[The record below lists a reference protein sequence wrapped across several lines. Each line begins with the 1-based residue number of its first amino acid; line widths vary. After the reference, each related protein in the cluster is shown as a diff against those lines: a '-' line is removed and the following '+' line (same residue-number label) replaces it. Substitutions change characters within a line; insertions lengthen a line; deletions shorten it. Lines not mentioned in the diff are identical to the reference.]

1 MDKLHTASSNP
12 EKSHSISLLCC
23 IASGLFDN
31 RKRTATSPVSISPV
45 ENEFVSIATPW
56 NNEESIFNQFSR
68 IQDLLLALAHYQP
81 HASTREEAIQA
92 MNHCLQTIINY
103 SSFLL
108 VPSLLQ
114 NSLLLF
120 TEYEEEAMKQ
130 YSFIFFILF
139 IDLYYIIV
147 VLFILVI

>member
-45 ENEFVSIATPW
+45 ESEFVSIATPW

-130 YSFIFFILF
+130 YPSLSLF
-139 IDLYYIIV
+139 YSIDLYCIIV
-147 VLFILVI
+147 IPFILVI

>member
-1 MDKLHTASSNP
+1 MDKLHSASTNP
-12 EKSHSISLLCC
+12 DISHSISRLCC

-31 RKRTATSPVSISPV
+31 RKRTAASPLTISPV
-45 ENEFVSIATPW
+45 ESEFVSIATPW
-56 NNEESIFNQFSR
+56 NNEETIFNQFSR

-81 HASTREEAIQA
+81 LASSRSEAIEA

-103 SSFLL
+103 PSFLL

-114 NSLLLF
+114 DSLLLF

-130 YSFIFFILF
+130 
-139 IDLYYIIV
+139 
-147 VLFILVI
+147 